1 MSTREWT
8 EATDCVTFPLFSPH
22 YLRGGKDCGYLS
34 PGVLLLTALYYQVAY
49 HTNPSTIIMTWTRF
63 ALRKGMQWARSNPT
77 RWLSTQPKKA
87 HRNIGISAHIDS
99 GKTTLTERI
108 LYGSLSA
115 GTNEDIED
123 QLRRNAQTVKE
134 VLIPWCLGAYGQGN

>member
-108 LYGSLSA
+108 LYYTGRAYLYARVDGS
-115 GTNEDIED
+115 
-123 QLRRNAQTVKE
+123 
-134 VLIPWCLGAYGQGN
+134 